1 MLLCIANILE
11 EARKFF
17 DATIQKFNIVLLGN
31 LYILA
36 TQIGNQ
42 RRIGTKKIGTLQR
55 LETTAA
61 DKKEQSAHKK
71 YITKYRHFYKNLFI
85 NHLYSGTFN
94 PDYEMQRYKNYVT

>member
-11 EARKFF
+11 QTREFF
-17 DATIQKFNIVLLGN
+17 GATIQKFNIILLGN

-71 YITKYRHFYKNLFI
+71 YITKYRHFHKNLFI
-85 NHLYSGTFN
+85 NHLHSGTFN
-94 PDYEMQRYKNYVT
+94 HDYEMQRYKNYAT